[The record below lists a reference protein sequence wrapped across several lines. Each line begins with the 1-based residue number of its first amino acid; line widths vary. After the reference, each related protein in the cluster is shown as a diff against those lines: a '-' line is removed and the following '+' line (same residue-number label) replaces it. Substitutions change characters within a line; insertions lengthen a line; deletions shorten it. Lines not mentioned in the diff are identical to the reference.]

1 IRLGGIG
8 NVVASQLEELVGLE
22 ARATILGHVQR
33 GGTPT
38 ANDRILSTR
47 YGSFA
52 VELLMQGKFGN
63 MVILDGSKLSYDSLE
78 NVIGQNKSV
87 EESSYWI
94 KTARSIGMC
103 LGD

>member
-1 IRLGGIG
+1 
-8 NVVASQLEELVGLE
+8 
-22 ARATILGHVQR
+22 
-33 GGTPT
+33 
-38 ANDRILSTR
+38 
-47 YGSFA
+47 
-52 VELLMQGKFGN
+52 MQGKFGN
-63 MVILDGSKLSYDSLE
+63 MVILDGSELSYDSLE